1 MAKIMKVINAPI
13 KTFANSKLMEK
24 VCKNYRD
31 NNSKFITALSVG
43 ALVSKDA
50 YGCYIYVKQ
59 NENNK
64 AIPENKRKFISALD
78 LANGSLMILAQLLA
92 YATIAKKTTQAKIF
106 DKALGKFFTPQRTEK
121 LEQKILK
128 TNPEITKD
136 EFQRAFTKYKENTA
150 LAFTHLF
157 TLATTTIFAKRIL
170 VPFIAT
176 PMADKMKQ
184 WFIKEDSGKTVNSH

>member
-1 MAKIMKVINAPI
+1 MTKIMRVINAPV
-13 KTFANSKLMEK
+13 KAFANSKLMEK
-24 VCKNYRD
+24 VCKNYRE

-43 ALVSKDA
+43 ALVTKDA
-50 YGCYIYVKQ
+50 YGCYVYVKQ

-64 AIPENKRKFISALD
+64 SIPEDKRKFISALD
-78 LANGSLMILAQLLA
+78 LANGSLMVAVQLLA

-106 DKALGKFFTPQRTEK
+106 DKALGKFFNTQRTEK

-128 TNPEITKD
+128 SNPKITKD
-136 EFQRAFTKYKENTA
+136 EFQSAFAKYKENTA

-157 TLATTTIFAKRIL
+157 TLVTTTILAKRVF

-184 WFIKEDSGKTVNSH
+184 WFIKENKNTTEQK